1 MPPPSPT
8 LVAAS
13 PPSLT
18 LVHVPP
24 RKVGAKHASPDVLAG
39 FAQVVKECTCDLE
52 KATVARGTGQSQ

>member
-18 LVHVPP
+18 LVDVPP

-39 FAQVVKECTCDLE
+39 VLELGWAGE
-52 KATVARGTGQSQ
+52 KAEAVSPRA